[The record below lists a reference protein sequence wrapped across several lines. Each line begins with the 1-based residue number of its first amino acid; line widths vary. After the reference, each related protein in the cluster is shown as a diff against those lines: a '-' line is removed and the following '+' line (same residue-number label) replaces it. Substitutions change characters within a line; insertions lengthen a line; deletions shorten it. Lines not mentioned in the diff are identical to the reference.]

1 MEEKFEA
8 IIQSDKPVLIDF
20 FATWCG
26 PCRAMAPVLS
36 ELRAKL
42 GDRVTIVEIDVDEH
56 TDLAVKMRVMGVPTF
71 MVYKDG
77 RQLWSEAGTI
87 TLETLKKII
96 ENAEN
101 Q

>member
-1 MEEKFEA
+1 MEEKFEEV
-8 IIQSDKPVLIDF
+8 IQSDKPVLVDF

-26 PCRAMAPVLS
+26 PCRAMSPVLS

-42 GDRVTIVEIDVDEH
+42 GDRVTILEIDVDQY
-56 TDLAVKMRVMGVPTF
+56 TDLAVKMKVMGVPTF
-71 MVYKDG
+71 MIYRNG
-77 RQLWSEAGTI
+77 RQLWSEAGTF
-87 TLETLKKII
+87 TFETLKKNI

>member
-77 RQLWSEAGTI
+77 RQLWSEAGTF

>member
-1 MEEKFEA
+1 MEEKFEEV
-8 IIQSDKPVLIDF
+8 IQSDKPVLVDF

-26 PCRAMAPVLS
+26 PCRAMSPVLS

-42 GDRVTIVEIDVDEH
+42 GDRVTILEIDVDQY
-56 TDLAVKMRVMGVPTF
+56 TDLAVKMKVMGVPTF
-71 MVYKDG
+71 MIYRNG
-77 RQLWSEAGTI
+77 RQLWSDAGTF
-87 TLETLKKII
+87 TFETLKKNI

>member
-56 TDLAVKMRVMGVPTF
+56 TDLAVKMSVMGVPTF

-77 RQLWSEAGTI
+77 RQLWSEAGTF